1 MQLQACH
8 YDDNND
14 ILTVIDSDGIIYRYP
29 CYEIE
34 NSIEMHTAARSLLR
48 WMKENEPYAFA
59 ELVIQGDLKR
69 FAKEY
74 SREHLK
80 KQNDL
85 EEQLTVHFQ
94 DKTYAQAIAREMMM
108 YRD

>member
-1 MQLQACH
+1 
-8 YDDNND
+8 
-14 ILTVIDSDGIIYRYP
+14 
-29 CYEIE
+29 
-34 NSIEMHTAARSLLR
+34 
-48 WMKENEPYAFA
+48 MK
-59 ELVIQGDLKR
+59 Q

-80 KQNDL
+80 QQNDM

>member
-1 MQLQACH
+1 MQIRACH
-8 YDDNND
+8 YDDSTD
-14 ILTVIDSDGIIYRYP
+14 KLTVIDADGVIYHYP

-34 NSIEMHTAARSLLR
+34 NGIQIHPAARSYLR

-59 ELVIQGDLKR
+59 ELVIQGNVKQ

-74 SREHLK
+74 SREYLK
-80 KQNDL
+80 QHNDL
-85 EEQLTVHFQ
+85 EEQLKLHFQ

>member
-1 MQLQACH
+1 MQLRACH
-8 YDDNND
+8 YDDNTD
-14 ILTVIDSDGIIYRYP
+14 ILTVIDAEGIISHYP

-34 NSIEMHTAARSLLR
+34 NAIEMNPAARSCLR
-48 WMKENEPYAFA
+48 WMKENEPYACA
-59 ELVIQGDLKR
+59 ELFIQGDIKQ

-74 SREHLK
+74 SREHIK
-80 KQNDL
+80 QQNDL